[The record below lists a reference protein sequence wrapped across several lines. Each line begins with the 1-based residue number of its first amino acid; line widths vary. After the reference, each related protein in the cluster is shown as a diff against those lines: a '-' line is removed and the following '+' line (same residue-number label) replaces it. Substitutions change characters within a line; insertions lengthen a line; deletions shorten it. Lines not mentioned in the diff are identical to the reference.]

1 VIDAVSPLD
10 AYRDDLAAAGGRAR
24 FGPNDPC
31 WLVVATGLT
40 RLASMRPPRS
50 RAIARFAQTLDAYAR
65 EVTGPSYGVDAR
77 TVDRLARLVTA
88 LRDLAAGR
96 RRRSSARVPPA
107 EDDEL
112 TEPAPEGRAAPPH
125 PRPSAPAAAAAAA
138 VRGLAEDVEA
148 AGALRLSF
156 TILNDARA
164 IATRAG
170 AEESGLLLLQ
180 QARIARTL
188 GFLDDAEALYVA
200 AAEAGRA
207 HGIAL
212 LTARATLA
220 RGVIARTRGNYPLAR
235 VLFEDALGEA
245 ERTGLKELAASAHE
259 ALMIAT
265 GNAGEL
271 DEALDHGRRA
281 LEAAEADRDRHAGL
295 VTNLARLAW
304 GAGCELAALGGY
316 LHAARLTN
324 APRIRLPALSGAAL
338 AAAVLGRKA
347 QVQRLASLV
356 AGESSDSFPYETASA
371 WETLWRAYVVLGAPH
386 EAEDCRLRA
395 LELARAG
402 GFFELVYA
410 LERDT
415 GDDQK
420 NKTERGSSV
429 RIPLSA
435 EAESV
440 VRSLEGFA
448 SDEDTGP
455 RAVPLRP
462 TGAPL
467 R

>member
-1 VIDAVSPLD
+1 MIDAVSPLD
-10 AYRDDLAAAGGRAR
+10 AYRSDLAAAGHRDR

-31 WLVVATGLT
+31 WLVVATGLA
-40 RLASMRPPRS
+40 RLAAMGPPRS
-50 RAIARFAQTLDAYAR
+50 RAIARFAQTLDEYWR
-65 EVTGPSYGVDAR
+65 EVAGASYGVDAR
-77 TVDRLARLVTA
+77 TVERLARLATS

-96 RRRSSARVPPA
+96 RRRSSAAAPQA
-107 EDDEL
+107 DDDEPP
-112 TEPAPEGRAAPPH
+112 EPAVAGRVTPPH
-125 PRPSAPAAAAAAA
+125 PRPPGPAAAAVAAG
-138 VRGLAEDVEA
+138 RGIAEDAEA

-156 TILNDARA
+156 TILSDARA

-188 GFLDDAEALYVA
+188 GYLDDAEALYIA

-235 VLFEDALGEA
+235 ALFEGALGEA
-245 ERTGLKELAASAHE
+245 ERTGLEDLAASAHE

-265 GNAGEL
+265 GNAGEF
-271 DEALDHGRRA
+271 DAALDHGRRA

-324 APRIRLPALSGAAL
+324 APRIRLPSLSGAAL
-338 AAAVLGRKA
+338 AAAGLGRKA
-347 QVQRLASLV
+347 QVHQLASLV
-356 AGESSDSFPYETASA
+356 AQESSDSFPYETASA
-371 WETLWRAYVVLGAPH
+371 WETLCRAYVLLGSRR
-386 EAEDCRLRA
+386 EADDCRRRA

-402 GFFELVYA
+402 GFFEIVYA
-410 LERDT
+410 LERDV
-415 GDDQK
+415 GDDR
-420 NKTERGSSV
+420 TERAGRV
-429 RIPLSA
+429 RQPLSA

-440 VRSLEGFA
+440 VRSLEELA
-448 SDEDTGP
+448 TDEDTGS
-455 RAVPLRP
+455 RAVQSRP
-462 TGAPL
+462 TGVPHS
-467 R
+467 

>member
-10 AYRDDLAAAGGRAR
+10 AYRSDLSAAGDRGR

-31 WLVVATGLT
+31 WLVVATGLA

-50 RAIARFAQTLDAYAR
+50 RAIARFAQTLDEYWR
-65 EVTGPSYGVDAR
+65 EVAGASYGVDAR
-77 TVDRLARLVTA
+77 TVERLARLATS

-96 RRRSSARVPPA
+96 RRRSSAHAPQAAVAAARGIA
-107 EDDEL
+107 ED
-112 TEPAPEGRAAPPH
+112 A
-125 PRPSAPAAAAAAA
+125 
-138 VRGLAEDVEA
+138 EA

-156 TILNDARA
+156 TILSDARA

-188 GFLDDAEALYVA
+188 GYLDDAEALYVA

-235 VLFEDALGEA
+235 ALFEAALGEA
-245 ERTGLKELAASAHE
+245 ERTGLEELAASAHE
-259 ALMIAT
+259 ALMIVT
-265 GNAGEL
+265 GNAGEF

-316 LHAARLTN
+316 LHAAWLTS

-338 AAAVLGRKA
+338 AAAGLGRKA
-347 QVQRLASLV
+347 QVYQLASLV
-356 AGESSDSFPYETASA
+356 TQESSDSFPYETASA
-371 WETLWRAYVVLGAPH
+371 WETLWRAYVLLGSRRQAD
-386 EAEDCRLRA
+386 DCRCRA

-402 GFFELVYA
+402 GFFEIVYA
-410 LERDT
+410 LERDA
-415 GDDQK
+415 GDDR
-420 NKTERGSSV
+420 TERPSRV
-429 RIPLSA
+429 RLPLSA

-448 SDEDTGP
+448 TAEDTGS
-455 RAVPLRP
+455 RAVQLRP
-462 TGAPL
+462 TGVPHS
-467 R
+467 